1 MPNLKALICSEG
13 VSVDI
18 ATRQLSIFNI
28 FEQIGAIQFPV
39 LIGNLCVV
47 GIVEKIVDD
56 KIVYDGSL
64 IIKNNGVDIARTAFK
79 VDFKTGTTNRSI
91 SKIQGIAVQSPG
103 ALDINF
109 ELDGKTVGNT
119 RIEITLVTQ
128 ENIKSMNIDI

>member
-18 ATRQLSIFNI
+18 ATKQLSIFNI

-119 RIEITLVTQ
+119 RIEITLATQ

>member
-18 ATRQLSIFNI
+18 ATKQLSIFNI

-47 GIVEKIVDD
+47 GIVEKTVDD

-64 IIKNNGVDIARTAFK
+64 IIKNNGVDITRTAFK

-119 RIEITLVTQ
+119 RIEITLATQ